1 MLEIRL
7 KLRMRR
13 NVVGK
18 DSLYPAGEVV
28 SVGWLEALVMLNSEM
43 ADYADEETR
52 AKVQKALEV
61 LRD

>member
-7 KLRMRR
+7 KLRMKK

-18 DSLYPAGEVV
+18 DSLYPIGEVV
-28 SVGWLEALVMLNSEM
+28 SVGWLEALIMLHQEM
-43 ADYADEETR
+43 AELADEETK
-52 AKVQKALEV
+52 AKVNKALEA